1 MMKPHEAH
9 ALSRLGDASL
19 RVRLTLCSLR
29 FLFLFFVLRARA
41 FLAPLTQELFASESL
56 PDDLRY
62 LAIITVKNT
71 LDRGWVKNITSLGE
85 NAIQQKDAEK
95 KHIRAR
101 MLSMFSIPN
110 IKVHTR
116 AR

>member
-1 MMKPHEAH
+1 M
-9 ALSRLGDASL
+9 
-19 RVRLTLCSLR
+19 
-29 FLFLFFVLRARA
+29 
-41 FLAPLTQELFASESL
+41 QELFASESL

-101 MLSMFSIPN
+101 MLSMFSISN
-110 IKVHTR
+110 IKVLTR
-116 AR
+116 AFAFRFMNHFGCAIRCFSLSLH